1 MHTLLMNLLLLL
13 TGFFIYRVCR
23 IVARVTKHQ
32 PAAQQWRDNLRFI
45 GIIMTV
51 CLLANAMAYGKGAL
65 ILWHMEEEPTM
76 GSLVRTQASVLL
88 GTASLMWLV
97 GAGLADPSILQESTP
112 QRGMYRAMTVIV
124 EQLLFR
130 FWWAAIGFGIVFG
143 VADRGATLLLAI
155 ELTFCWAMGQALL
168 RWNPSE

>member
-23 IVARVTKHQ
+23 IVVKVTQHQ
-32 PAAQQWRDNLRFI
+32 PSAQQWRDNLRFI

-65 ILWHMEEEPTM
+65 ILWHMEEAPTLW
-76 GSLVRTQASVLL
+76 SLIKSQISVIL

-97 GAGLADPSILQESTP
+97 GYGLTDPSILEESTP

-124 EQLLFR
+124 ELLLCR
-130 FWWAAIGFGIVFG
+130 FWWAVLGFGVVFG
-143 VADRGATLLLAI
+143 FADRGATLLLAI
-155 ELTFCWAMGQALL
+155 ELTFCWAMGHALL
-168 RWNPSE
+168 RWNLSE